1 MSVKPLKTR
10 SGRVVELPTDEEDAR
25 INAGIAADPD
35 SPELDEAWF
44 KRARPAA
51 EVLPPEVYAG
61 LLALRRRPGERGP
74 QKTPTKE
81 RISIRLSRD
90 VADYFRATGEGWQT
104 RIDEALR
111 DYVAKQR

>member
-1 MSVKPLKTR
+1 MPKLKVGHI
-10 SGRVVELPTDEEDAR
+10 SPTDEEDAA

-35 SPELDEAWF
+35 AFELDAEWF

-61 LLALRRRPGERGP
+61 LVAMRRRPGERGP
-74 QKTPTKE
+74 QKAPVKE

-90 VADYFRATGEGWQT
+90 VAEYFRATGDGWQT

-111 DYVAKQR
+111 DYVAKKR